1 VVRARAEDGEAHSLA
16 RRVVRLRSDYLAFPV
31 PDHIL
36 RKAMIE
42 LASPRSISTPLRK
55 MKHIHAA
62 GDHWEAFVRPPDPQ
76 LGRAR
81 RRPQVHLPPPTAW
94 RDVLRN
100 RAVSQETFKG
110 QATHSYYLNY
120 LYTTNGLP
128 EWPDESVTPLEERVL
143 ILMVIALSRRP
154 HESGGA
160 GE

>member
-1 VVRARAEDGEAHSLA
+1 MA

-31 PDHIL
+31 PDDTL
-36 RKAMIE
+36 RTAMIE
-42 LASPRSISTPLRK
+42 LASPRSITAPLRK
-55 MKHIHAA
+55 MKLVHAA

-81 RRPQVHLPPPTAW
+81 RRPKVHLPPPTTW

-110 QATHSYYLNY
+110 QATHSYYLDY

-128 EWPDESVTPLEERVL
+128 GWPDESVTLLEERVL
-143 ILMVIALSRRP
+143 MLMVLSMSRRP
-154 HESGGA
+154 QGTVGA
-160 GE
+160 SE